1 MELFPNYRAGGIT
14 SYTVKCKGRTK
25 STIRS
30 QFQMEVLVH
39 DSTRDGSTSNSN
51 DIAGASHIRSKQ
63 TDDNALELKSK

>member
-1 MELFPNYRAGGIT
+1 MVEMKKYPFV
-14 SYTVKCKGRTK
+14 S
-25 STIRS
+25 RS
-30 QFQMEVLVH
+30 KEVLAH